1 MLQIMNILMILR
13 NLTELYIDNNLLDAL
28 PGILLKIGSLER
40 VHRHGN
46 HNYFKATFMWYHTD
60 VNDRILECPG
70 LTSPVSS
77 SPRRL
82 QHLAAISLIESRFNF
97 YQSHKIPSRIKD
109 YISFLCENLEVKHF
123 RWMLEF
129 DYFVFSCVQTVQEH
143 IPSLP
148 QASRCSPSRI
158 LILATLVFPSNTGP
172 AVYTVLE
179 KWRYLPGNDQS
190 KPSILMCWPIL
201 FQERTA
207 EPGWG
212 SGQRVWEIRERESE
226 QTETKSENIVLHQS
240 RDQGQWGLEQLEQ
253 WWPQVR
259 VSVISQQWTGAPEQQ
274 WAQQCELWNT
284 LVDYISMFCDRYQ
297 LDQLL
302 HNLIFH
308 PLNHHCR
315 GQCPG
320 EQCLVRLGHGGVR
333 TSCCYQTSAGEVMS
347 N

>member
-1 MLQIMNILMILR
+1 
-13 NLTELYIDNNLLDAL
+13 
-28 PGILLKIGSLER
+28 
-40 VHRHGN
+40 
-46 HNYFKATFMWYHTD
+46 
-60 VNDRILECPG
+60 
-70 LTSPVSS
+70 
-77 SPRRL
+77 
-82 QHLAAISLIESRFNF
+82 
-97 YQSHKIPSRIKD
+97 
-109 YISFLCENLEVKHF
+109 
-123 RWMLEF
+123 
-129 DYFVFSCVQTVQEH
+129 
-143 IPSLP
+143 
-148 QASRCSPSRI
+148 
-158 LILATLVFPSNTGP
+158 
-172 AVYTVLE
+172 
-179 KWRYLPGNDQS
+179 
-190 KPSILMCWPIL
+190 MCWPIM

-274 WAQQCELWNT
+274 WAQQCELWNS
-284 LVDYISMFCDRYQ
+284 LVDCISMFCDRNQ

-302 HNLIFH
+302 HKTFLSIFH

-333 TSCCYQTSAGEVMS
+333 TSCCYQTSAGEVRS
-347 N
+347 H